1 MAQNQAHT
9 YADEQV
15 QLLSSVNDLTIK
27 KVRGKYVI
35 STMPPNKF
43 FGIPGTLLECQ
54 DCMDD
59 ATWRGVLIGACQE
72 CQQKYSGEG
81 ILIGF
86 DEKVHVDAMPGYSN
100 AAPFGFYS
108 GFALDVCLKINE
120 LLEEG
125 QGWQNG
131 MSRNIPLEPRAIK
144 TADAYS
150 FYGLAQLSLRE
161 FNTMLN
167 TPTAYSHYAERYNAY
182 IYNYNS
188 RYDGVFEAIELLANA
203 FDLYDPEFY
212 KLCQKM
218 EKEWSICSEAST
230 QAEVDQEM
238 LLRKKAQKEKVHDVC
253 HYCGDVK
260 KTKKCGQ
267 CQSVRYC
274 SVACQS
280 RDWSKGGAYACLNGE
295 VSSPH
300 KESCEYLTQI
310 RLRQERYENGLPEEA
325 QAQQEDELNDE
336 SVHWW
341 VSGW

>member
-35 STMPPNKF
+35 STMPTYKF

-59 ATWRGVLIGACQE
+59 ATWRGVLIGACQD

-86 DEKVHVDAMPGYSN
+86 DEKVYIDAMPGYSN

-108 GFALDVCLKINE
+108 GFAFDVCLKINE

-125 QGWQNG
+125 QGWLNG
-131 MSRNIPLEPRAIK
+131 MKRNIPLDPRAIK

-167 TPTAYSHYAERYNAY
+167 TPTAYTRYATRYN
-182 IYNYNS
+182 IYRHHI
-188 RYDGVFEAIELLANA
+188 RYDGVFEAIEQLANA

-212 KLCQKM
+212 KLCQKT
-218 EKEWSICSEAST
+218 EKEWTLCSEAST
-230 QAEVDQEM
+230 QAEVDAEM
-238 LLRKKAQKEKVHDVC
+238 LLLRKQKEEEEKQKKEKQKEKVHVAC
-253 HYCGDVK
+253 HYCGDIK
-260 KTKKCGQ
+260 PTKKCGQ
-267 CQSVRYC
+267 CLSVRYC

-280 RDWSKGGAYACLNGE
+280 RDWHQGGAYECVDGE
-295 VSSPH
+295 LSTPH
-300 KESCEYLTQI
+300 KEVCEYLMG
-310 RLRQERYENGLPEEA
+310 LRQGQEQWEGEWGGGHD
-325 QAQQEDELNDE
+325 EDELFDSE
-336 SVHWW
+336 
-341 VSGW
+341 